1 MNKSIDNTLP
11 HEIALTDRPTETRL
25 YNDDCLNV
33 LKSIDDESIDLVV
46 TDCPYHI
53 VSGGCT
59 NDAVKIGSYKHG
71 VPSGILNRYRK
82 DEHGNKYYGES
93 KHVSLC
99 GMLNDYD
106 PTTYTKQGKLFKH
119 NDIKFSE
126 WLPQIYRV
134 LKNNTHCYIMINA
147 RNLKEL
153 WDECEK
159 VGFVFQNIIVWDKGN
174 VTPNKY
180 YLNSYELI
188 LMLRKGKA
196 KNINNMGT
204 KNILRVSNIIG
215 SKQHPTE
222 KPVEL
227 MKILIENSSN
237 VGDIVLEPFMGAGA
251 TGVASRSL
259 NRNFI
264 GIEIDEKYFKIAE
277 QRISAE
283 QNKIRNISARC

>member
-1 MNKSIDNTLP
+1 MYDSPIKVFEQIPNIISEINNQKENLVYEAVAKVEVDVDKYELVKALQYDREQYSKGYSDGKIDGAR
-11 HEIALTDRPTETRL
+11 EFA
-25 YNDDCLNV
+25 
-33 LKSIDDESIDLVV
+33 
-46 TDCPYHI
+46 
-53 VSGGCT
+53 
-59 NDAVKIGSYKHG
+59 
-71 VPSGILNRYRK
+71 
-82 DEHGNKYYGES
+82 
-93 KHVSLC
+93 
-99 GMLNDYD
+99 
-106 PTTYTKQGKLFKH
+106 
-119 NDIKFSE
+119 E